1 MEDFYSIEENFNY
14 LYNDIYIL
22 LSNKIIESTMAE
34 NWLVNWYMCNKYNTT
49 KAVEKCAADLIIPKL
64 KDSEIPADEFKSIIN
79 RKLNGCCE
87 SYNDVEYTL
96 EDKLYMIN
104 NIQRVKINESTFSYI
119 IQDFECDDVVN
130 YIKESYF
137 DDNYNVN
144 KLSLLDENSKKTLNI
159 ISHIKHQILES
170 KDNDEELNYI
180 KDCNTTILYKHK
192 YVNTESYS
200 EMNKMYL
207 TLESLLDNHNDNMIK
222 YTLDELNHCN
232 KLIEHLLMINSD
244 EPTDQFVYEQAV
256 DKFNSLVESI
266 FFEDVDRDIELE
278 QMVELYELTEALCD
292 YEATMEAS
300 SRIISK
306 GTEKVTR
313 AIGNKSAKSSGMSS
327 AKSAAGQLKRGAKI
341 IDDRASG
348 AINNKIDQIINFGR
362 DMKREK
368 LIEGKNTIRVSKV
381 LKAAIA
387 IIASKTLIK
396 SHPLIGTAITL
407 IGLLGARGLSK
418 ATEVRE
424 KRRIMLELETELKI
438 TKEKIEDAK
447 AENAKEKKYQLMR
460 IENELEKEIFRIKH
474 GMKYF

>member
-1 MEDFYSIEENFNY
+1 MEDFYSIEENFKY
-14 LYNDIYIL
+14 LYNNIYIL
-22 LSNKIIESTMAE
+22 LSDKIVESTVAE
-34 NWLVNWYMCNKYNTT
+34 NWLANWYMCNKYNTT
-49 KAVEKCAADLIIPKL
+49 RAVERCAADLIIPRL
-64 KDSEIPADEFKSIIN
+64 KESEIPSDEFRSIID

-96 EDKLYMIN
+96 EDKKYLIE
-104 NIQRVKINESTFSYI
+104 NIQKVKINESTFAYI
-119 IQDFECDDVVN
+119 IQDFECDDIVE
-130 YIKESYF
+130 YIKENYF
-137 DDNYNVN
+137 NDEYHTT
-144 KLSLLDENSKKTLNI
+144 KLSSLNEESKEILNI
-159 ISHIKHQILES
+159 ISHIKNRILES
-170 KDNDEELNYI
+170 KDNVEDLTFVR
-180 KDCNTTILYKHK
+180 DCNTSILYKYK
-192 YVNTESYS
+192 YVSTESYS
-200 EMNKMYL
+200 KLNEMYS
-207 TLESLLDNHNDNMIK
+207 TLENLLENQNDKMID

-232 KLIEHLLMINSD
+232 KLIEYLLIQNSD
-244 EPTDQFVYEQAV
+244 EPTDQFIYEQAV
-256 DKFNSLVESI
+256 EKFNSLVESI
-266 FFEDVDRDIELE
+266 FFENIDNDIELD
-278 QMVELYELTEALCD
+278 QMVELYQITEALCE
-292 YEATMEAS
+292 YESTLEAS
-300 SRIISK
+300 SRIISR

-313 AIGNKSAKSSGMSS
+313 AIGNKSAKSRGM
-327 AKSAAGQLKRGAKI
+327 SAAGSTVGQIKRGAKI

-387 IIASKTLIK
+387 IIAAKGLIK
-396 SHPLIGTAITL
+396 SHPLVGTAITL

-438 TKEKIEDAK
+438 TREKIEDAK

>member
-1 MEDFYSIEENFNY
+1 
-14 LYNDIYIL
+14 
-22 LSNKIIESTMAE
+22 
-34 NWLVNWYMCNKYNTT
+34 
-49 KAVEKCAADLIIPKL
+49 
-64 KDSEIPADEFKSIIN
+64 
-79 RKLNGCCE
+79 
-87 SYNDVEYTL
+87 
-96 EDKLYMIN
+96 
-104 NIQRVKINESTFSYI
+104 
-119 IQDFECDDVVN
+119 
-130 YIKESYF
+130 
-137 DDNYNVN
+137 
-144 KLSLLDENSKKTLNI
+144 
-159 ISHIKHQILES
+159 
-170 KDNDEELNYI
+170 
-180 KDCNTTILYKHK
+180 
-192 YVNTESYS
+192 
-200 EMNKMYL
+200 
-207 TLESLLDNHNDNMIK
+207 MIK